1 MQYRRIIA
9 RVMPVLFTFN
19 IQTKF
24 ESLASSAPEI
34 WPGLKNVEMGH
45 VTPATPT
52 SGIVSHHK
60 ANISCGKL
68 VYKIW
73 SL

>member
-1 MQYRRIIA
+1 MQYRRIIT

-19 IQTKF
+19 IPTKF
-24 ESLASSAPEI
+24 ESLASSA
-34 WPGLKNVEMGH
+34 PGLKNVEMGH